1 MNFSNSNSVWW
12 VLLSIVIVVPCQVV
26 LDKSEFGRLQFIAKH
41 QNSEL
46 FIVAMIVIESVR
58 VNNLR
63 SLLKYWNTVDCLSQN
78 KFLLDTQYKAT
89 REGERGGA

>member
-1 MNFSNSNSVWW
+1 MMRCQRETSYADICRPHADSAELLRDELFQFQFSVM
-12 VLLSIVIVVPCQVV
+12 SIIFNAVQCQVV
-26 LDKSEFGRLQFIAKH
+26 LDKSEFGGLQFIAKH

-63 SLLKYWNTVDCLSQN
+63 SLLKY
-78 KFLLDTQYKAT
+78 
-89 REGERGGA
+89 

>member
-1 MNFSNSNSVWW
+1 MMRCQRETSYADICRPHADSAELLRYELFQFSVM
-12 VLLSIVIVVPCQVV
+12 SIIVDVFQCQVV

-63 SLLKYWNTVDCLSQN
+63 SLLKY
-78 KFLLDTQYKAT
+78 
-89 REGERGGA
+89 